1 MRIHETSTTLFAGV
15 SSECRFTRVKNNKQ
29 QNICKKKN
37 CQSDQNLVEK
47 EKKKRKREA
56 IAKRCVLKR
65 KRKKTNAIATNVTS
79 TASINFHSKNLRDCN
94 ILRTVLLVITL
105 LLIIAII
112 CYHAERICTI

>member
-1 MRIHETSTTLFAGV
+1 MCPVNAGSPALKTTSNRTYA
-15 SSECRFTRVKNNKQ
+15 
-29 QNICKKKN
+29 KKKN
-37 CQSDQNLVEK
+37 CQSVQNLVEK

>member
-1 MRIHETSTTLFAGV
+1 M
-15 SSECRFTRVKNNKQ
+15 
-29 QNICKKKN
+29 
-37 CQSDQNLVEK
+37 
-47 EKKKRKREA
+47 
-56 IAKRCVLKR
+56 LKR
-65 KRKKTNAIATNVTS
+65 KCKKTNAIATNVTS